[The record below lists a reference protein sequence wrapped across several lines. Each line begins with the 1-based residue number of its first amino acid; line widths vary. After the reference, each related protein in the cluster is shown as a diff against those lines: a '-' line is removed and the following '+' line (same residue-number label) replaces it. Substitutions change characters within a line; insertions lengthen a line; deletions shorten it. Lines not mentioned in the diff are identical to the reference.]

1 MAQIP
6 RSLVDDYTRGING
19 LSDGMRSRLTEALA
33 RVDFSDLETAQA
45 QVIEIMEVY
54 CAGAADASA
63 TLAARFY
70 EDARAYS
77 LGTAD
82 YAALVDSGRKSEATE
97 KAVSSFFTKKGA
109 DQAGIVEKLLQ
120 RLDFEIKRAA
130 GDCVFQNGRRDPRKP
145 RYARVPSG
153 SETCKFCLML
163 GSRGFVYTTA
173 LAAGDLN
180 HYHAN
185 CDCRVVPSWK
195 GSTVQGYDPDA
206 LYGKWQDAM
215 HADAKAKAEA
225 NGTSESYE
233 YDKMMK
239 QLEKGASKAKGKRA
253 LGAAPKIKR

>member
-6 RSLVDDYTRGING
+6 RSLIDGYTLGING
-19 LSDGMRSRLTEALA
+19 LSDGMRERLAQALMQ
-33 RVDFSDLETAQA
+33 VDFSDLQAAQG
-45 QVIEIMEVY
+45 QVLEIMQVY
-54 CAGAADASA
+54 CEGAANASA

-70 EDARAYS
+70 EEARAYS
-77 LGTAD
+77 LGASD
-82 YAALVDSGRKSEATE
+82 YAAIVDSGRKSEATE

-109 DQAGIVEKLLQ
+109 DQAGIIEKLLQ
-120 RLDFEIKRAA
+120 RIDFEIKRAA

-195 GSTVQGYDPDA
+195 SSTVQGYDPDA
-206 LYGKWQDAM
+206 LYAKWQDAM
-215 HADAKAKAEA
+215 HADAKARAEA
-225 NGTSESYE
+225 NGTSESEE
-233 YDKMMK
+233 YDKMIR
-239 QLEKGASKAKGKRA
+239 QLEKGASKAKGRRA